1 MQITGEAVAQR
12 FLKLSET
19 GMTQIKLQRLV
30 YFAQAWSLGTFNA
43 PLFEEDFQAWS
54 FGPILPSLN
63 EIYSEHGRIVATIP
77 VPGTVIDMPEDK
89 VEFIQSVW
97 EQYGYLRDDELEES
111 SKDDVWRNSRGGM
124 KRTDKSDNIMPK
136 EEIREYYAEISC

>member
-1 MQITGEAVAQR
+1 MQTTGEAVAQR

-30 YFAQAWSLGTFNA
+30 YFAQAWSLGTFKA

-63 EIYSEHGRIVATIP
+63 RIYSDHGRIVATIP
-77 VPGTVIDMPEDK
+77 VPDTVIDMPEDK
-89 VEFIQSVW
+89 IEFIKSVW
-97 EQYGYLRDDELEES
+97 GQYGYLSDEELEEA
-111 SKDDVWRNSRGGM
+111 SKDEVWNDIRGGM
-124 KRTDKSDNIMPK
+124 DQTDKSDNIMPK
-136 EEIREYYAEISC
+136 EKISAYYAEMSC